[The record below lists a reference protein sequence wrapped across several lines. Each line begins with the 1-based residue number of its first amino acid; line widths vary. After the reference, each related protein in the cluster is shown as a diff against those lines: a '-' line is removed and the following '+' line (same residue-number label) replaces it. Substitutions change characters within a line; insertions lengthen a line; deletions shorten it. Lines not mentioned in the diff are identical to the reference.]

1 MNHEDLKNKIEELN
15 KDIKDQNLFAWIAFI
30 LSLIS
35 VVSALIGFGVI

>member
-1 MNHEDLKNKIEELN
+1 MNQDLKNKIEELN
-15 KDIKDQNLFAWIAFI
+15 KDIKDQNLFALIAFI